1 MKKKIFLTLGLI
13 VLVFGCVKKV
23 LVDNNTGLPFGW
35 QAMPLEKIKKYF
47 PVAASETVTYVSENG
62 VSRQYKCIDFDF
74 KYFNDFG
81 VCYSA
86 CSKCSPSEHFNI
98 GSEFNSTTGDVLRY
112 SISVVGNRTL
122 LGIRYKNNDLLG
134 NLEKEFENDKAKNM
148 GMGWAKNPNEF
159 IDYLTDTIEIPGR
172 DNPQKI
178 MGILVLGKGLV
189 WFTDE
194 DGVKWTLKE

>member
-1 MKKKIFLTLGLI
+1 MTLGLI

-47 PVAASETVTYVSENG
+47 PVSASETVTYVSENG
-62 VSRQYKCIDFDF
+62 VSRQYKCVDFDF
-74 KYFNDFG
+74 DYFNNLG
-81 VCYSA
+81 ECYSA
-86 CSKCSPSEHFNI
+86 CSKCSQYELFHISSN
-98 GSEFNSTTGDVLRY
+98 FNSTTGKPLKYYITTGV
-112 SISVVGNRTL
+112 NRTNL
-122 LGIRYKNNDLLG
+122 KVGYNN
-134 NLEKEFENDKAKNM
+134 NVLEKEFEEDSSKD
-148 GMGWAKNPNEF
+148 WAKNPNEF

>member
-13 VLVFGCVKKV
+13 VLVLGCVKKV

-47 PVAASETVTYVSENG
+47 PVSASETVTYVSENG
-62 VSRQYKCIDFDF
+62 VSRQYKCVDFDF
-74 KYFNDFG
+74 DYFNNLG
-81 VCYSA
+81 ECYSA
-86 CSKCSPSEHFNI
+86 CSKCSQYELFHISSN
-98 GSEFNSTTGDVLRY
+98 FNSTTGEPLKYYITTGV
-112 SISVVGNRTL
+112 NRTNL
-122 LGIRYKNNDLLG
+122 TVGYNN
-134 NLEKEFENDKAKNM
+134 NVLEKEFEEDSSKD
-148 GMGWAKNPNEF
+148 WAKNPNEF

>member
-13 VLVFGCVKKV
+13 VLVLGCVKKV

-47 PVAASETVTYVSENG
+47 PVSASETVTYVSENG
-62 VSRQYKCIDFDF
+62 VSRQYKCVDFDF
-74 KYFNDFG
+74 DYFNNLG
-81 VCYSA
+81 ECYSA
-86 CSKCSPSEHFNI
+86 CSKCSQYELFHISSN
-98 GSEFNSTTGDVLRY
+98 FNSTTGELLKYYITTGV
-112 SISVVGNRTL
+112 NRTNL
-122 LGIRYKNNDLLG
+122 TVGYNN
-134 NLEKEFENDKAKNM
+134 NVLEKEFEEDSSKD
-148 GMGWAKNPNEF
+148 WAKNPNEF

>member
-1 MKKKIFLTLGLI
+1 MTLGLI

-47 PVAASETVTYVSENG
+47 PVSASETVTYVSENG
-62 VSRQYKCIDFDF
+62 VSRQYKCVDFDF
-74 KYFNDFG
+74 DYFNNLG
-81 VCYSA
+81 ECYSA
-86 CSKCSPSEHFNI
+86 CSKCLQYEHFHISSN
-98 GSEFNSTTGDVLRY
+98 FNSTTGEPLKYYITTGV
-112 SISVVGNRTL
+112 NRTNL
-122 LGIRYKNNDLLG
+122 KVGYNN
-134 NLEKEFENDKAKNM
+134 NALEKEFEEDSSKD
-148 GMGWAKNPNEF
+148 WAKNPNEF